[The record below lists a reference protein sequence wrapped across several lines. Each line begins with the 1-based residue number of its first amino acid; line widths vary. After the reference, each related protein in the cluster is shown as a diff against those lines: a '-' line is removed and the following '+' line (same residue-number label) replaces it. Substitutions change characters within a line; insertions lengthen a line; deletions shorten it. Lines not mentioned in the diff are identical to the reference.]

1 MSNSYAQAVL
11 RTADLAEVLR
21 VADQLIDLADTRQLE
36 VDFEAV
42 VHRADELER
51 LAKVMPDANWWPR
64 GPGRSGS
71 SRDGDSAF
79 ECLPV
84 VLSRWTM
91 PPEAVEGFLAAV
103 GDVPAMVR
111 WDFSGWP
118 EAPEIGLG
126 YGGTR
131 GAYLTVCLNA
141 RDLYLEDPAMDHTV
155 YVHVKQAEAHRAP
168 WLAAQVG
175 LQVMGELEMAPL

>member
-11 RTADLAEVLR
+11 RTAGLAEALR

-51 LAKVMPDANWWPR
+51 SAKVMPDVNWWPR

-84 VLSRWTM
+84 VLSRWTT
-91 PPEAVEGFLAAV
+91 PGSGGGLLGGGGGCSGPGALGFQRLA
-103 GDVPAMVR
+103 R
-111 WDFSGWP
+111 S
-118 EAPEIGLG
+118 
-126 YGGTR
+126 T
-131 GAYLTVCLNA
+131 
-141 RDLYLEDPAMDHTV
+141 
-155 YVHVKQAEAHRAP
+155 
-168 WLAAQVG
+168 
-175 LQVMGELEMAPL
+175 